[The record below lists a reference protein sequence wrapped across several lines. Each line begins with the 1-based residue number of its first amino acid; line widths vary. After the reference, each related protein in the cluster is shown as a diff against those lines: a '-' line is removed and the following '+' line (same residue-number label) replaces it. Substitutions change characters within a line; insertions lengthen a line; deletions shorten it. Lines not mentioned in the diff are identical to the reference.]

1 MKLPPEVQQG
11 LIRLAQEKG
20 IFLEGNVLKVLE
32 RDDTTFEAYLNEA
45 SAKDSDT
52 RKKRLEIMKQ
62 IQEQNKELERT
73 QEKLKNAL
81 TIAEDAK
88 AAVEQDLDLLRKRTQ
103 FQLMRRVVGI
113 ALTLVISVG
122 IVTTGLYVTALALGK
137 DTEVIGNAW
146 TSTLGILLTN
156 SFSIIG
162 TVMGIKYASGEKK
175 EKDD

>member
-1 MKLPPEVQQG
+1 MKLPPETREG
-11 LIRLAQEKG
+11 LVVLASEKG
-20 IFLEGNVLKVLE
+20 IYLEGNILKVLDGDDETFTKYLDQAIE
-32 RDDTTFEAYLNEA
+32 RDSE
-45 SAKDSDT
+45 T

-62 IQEQNKELERT
+62 IQEQNKELQRT

-81 TIAEDAK
+81 VVAEDAK
-88 AAVEQDLDLLRKRTQ
+88 AAAEQDLDILRKRTQ

-113 ALTLVISVG
+113 ALGLVISVG
-122 IVTTGLYVTALALGK
+122 FVTTALYVTALILDK

-162 TVMGIKYASGEKK
+162 TIMGIKYASAEKK
-175 EKDD
+175 ED

>member
-1 MKLPPEVQQG
+1 MKLPAEVREN
-11 LIRLAQEKG
+11 LIDLAAEKG
-20 IFLEGNVLKVLE
+20 IYLEGNVLKVLVGEDDAFAKYLDDAIE
-32 RDDTTFEAYLNEA
+32 RDSE
-45 SAKDSDT
+45 T

-62 IQEQNKELERT
+62 IQEQNKELQRT

-81 TIAEDAK
+81 VVAEDAK
-88 AAVEQDLDLLRKRTQ
+88 AAAELDLDILRKRTQ

-113 ALTLVISVG
+113 ALGLVISVG
-122 IVTTGLYVTALALGK
+122 FVTTALYVTALALDK

-162 TVMGIKYASGEKK
+162 TIMGIKYASAEKK
-175 EKDD
+175 EE

>member
-1 MKLPPEVQQG
+1 MKLPPEVREALIG
-11 LIRLAQEKG
+11 LAADRG
-20 IFLEGNVLKVLE
+20 IYLEGNVLKVLE
-32 RDDTTFEAYLNEA
+32 TDGDEAFEKYLEDA
-45 SAKDSDT
+45 VERDSDM

-62 IQEQNKELERT
+62 TQEQNRELERT

-81 TIAEDAK
+81 VVAEDAK
-88 AAVEQDLDLLRKRTQ
+88 AAVEQDLDTLRKRTQ

-113 ALTLVISVG
+113 ALGLVVSVG
-122 IVTTGLYVTALALGK
+122 LVTTALYVTALVLER

-162 TVMGIKYASGEKK
+162 TIMGIKYAAPEKK
-175 EKDD
+175 EE

>member
-1 MKLPPEVQQG
+1 
-11 LIRLAQEKG
+11 
-20 IFLEGNVLKVLE
+20 
-32 RDDTTFEAYLNEA
+32 
-45 SAKDSDT
+45 
-52 RKKRLEIMKQ
+52 MKQ

-81 TIAEDAK
+81 IIAEDAK
-88 AAVEQDLDLLRKRTQ
+88 AAAEQDLDLLRKRTQ

-113 ALTLVISVG
+113 ALGLVISVG
-122 IVTTGLYVTALALGK
+122 LITTALYVTAIALDK

-175 EKDD
+175 ED

>member
-1 MKLPPEVQQG
+1 MKLPREVQQE
-11 LIRLAQEKG
+11 LINLAQEKG

-32 RDDTTFEAYLNEA
+32 SDNDTFEVYLNEA
-45 SAKDSDT
+45 SSKDSET

-81 TIAEDAK
+81 IIAEDAK
-88 AAVEQDLDLLRKRTQ
+88 AAAEQDLDLLRKRTQ

-113 ALTLVISVG
+113 ALGLVISVG
-122 IVTTGLYVTALALGK
+122 LITTALYVTAIALDK

-175 EKDD
+175 ED

>member
-1 MKLPPEVQQG
+1 MKLPREVQEE
-11 LIRLAQEKG
+11 LINLAQERG

-32 RDDTTFEAYLNEA
+32 SDNNAFEIYLNEA
-45 SAKDSDT
+45 SVKDSDT

-73 QEKLKNAL
+73 QEKLRNAL
-81 TIAEDAK
+81 VVAEDAK

-113 ALTLVISVG
+113 ALALVVSVG
-122 IVTTGLYVTALALGK
+122 LITTALYVTALALDK

-162 TVMGIKYASGEKK
+162 TVMGIKYASAEKK
-175 EKDD
+175 ED

>member
-1 MKLPPEVQQG
+1 MKLSAETRKSLVE
-11 LIRLAQEKG
+11 LAAEKG
-20 IFLEGNVLKVLE
+20 IYLEGNVLKVLVSDDDTFTKYLDNAIE
-32 RDDTTFEAYLNEA
+32 RDSE
-45 SAKDSDT
+45 T

-62 IQEQNKELERT
+62 IQEQNKELQRT

-81 TIAEDAK
+81 VIAEDAK
-88 AAVEQDLDLLRKRTQ
+88 AAAEQDLDILRKRTQ

-113 ALTLVISVG
+113 ALGLVISVG
-122 IVTTGLYVTALALGK
+122 FVTTALYVTALALDK

-162 TVMGIKYASGEKK
+162 TIMGIKYASAEKK
-175 EKDD
+175 EE

>member
-1 MKLPPEVQQG
+1 MKLPEETRKN
-11 LIRLAQEKG
+11 LIALATDKG
-20 IFLEGNVLKVLE
+20 IYLEGNILKILESSEDEQFSKYLEDSIE
-32 RDDTTFEAYLNEA
+32 RDSE
-45 SAKDSDT
+45 T
-52 RKKRLEIMKQ
+52 RRKRLEIMKQ

-81 TIAEDAK
+81 IIAEDAK
-88 AAVEQDLDLLRKRTQ
+88 TAVEQDLDMLRKRTQ

-113 ALTLVISVG
+113 ALGLVVSVG
-122 IVTTGLYVTALALGK
+122 LVTTGLYVTAIALDK

-162 TVMGIKYASGEKK
+162 TIMGIKYASAEKK
-175 EKDD
+175 EE

>member
-1 MKLPPEVQQG
+1 MKLPVETRKE
-11 LIRLAQEKG
+11 LIELASDKG
-20 IFLEGNVLKVLE
+20 IFLEGNILKIIEVDDDDEEFAGYLDSAID
-32 RDDTTFEAYLNEA
+32 RDV
-45 SAKDSDT
+45 DT

-62 IQEQNKELERT
+62 IQEQNKELCRT

-81 TIAEDAK
+81 GVAEDAK
-88 AAVEQDLDLLRKRTQ
+88 AAVEQDLDTLRKRTQ

-113 ALTLVISVG
+113 ALGLIISVG
-122 IVTTGLYVTALALGK
+122 FVTTALYVTALALEK

-162 TVMGIKYASGEKK
+162 TIMGIKYASEKK
-175 EKDD
+175 DE